1 MRGHLSILL
10 DDNMATLPGI
20 PYNSK
25 IPFFRP
31 TQLKQAQSLVVRQ
44 GQSIV
49 NNTGSGGGIVF
60 YPRLE
65 FGI

>member
-1 MRGHLSILL
+1 
-10 DDNMATLPGI
+10 MATLPGI

-25 IPFFRP
+25 IPFFHP
-31 TQLKQAQSLVVRQ
+31 VQLKQAQSLVVGQ

-60 YPRLE
+60 YPGLE